1 MIRTLIIGGTMLL
14 SAFSAP
20 AGSDVFKERVEHN
33 IQFLQAIGDCIE
45 GYAETVEGSTLFYA
59 SYRTD
64 PARALIT
71 RATSG
76 TMAITWKSQPV
87 LPASAGSD
95 VSFVVMAGL
104 YGQQP
109 SGFAF
114 GLSVNGV
121 PRFQFATSPEENWE
135 VTGREGGKLRFIA
148 ATRDKFGDLF
158 GCLRIT
164 VPGTWVKS
172 GEPVQFSLVG
182 EKANQSAWCMVFEAR
197 DVIAYQRELVLNEAY
212 CDMTIRT
219 AGESSVVEFVG
230 PSSWHGREVRLA
242 TDQGTAATARF
253 SDRDGATSAEFTL
266 KKNQVAAPLTVTF
279 GGEVLMRLDSLF
291 TKTNASMVYPRKLVS
306 HTASAAEPTGWR
318 LQYEATYHPGLG
330 TSLQELAKLSGDRG
344 TQHLMISTHQDIAW
358 MDSPENCIRDRDEKI
373 ITPLLEIMRND
384 PSYRFDVEDV
394 LCLREYVGRHPDR
407 KDEIHR
413 LMKDGRLAV
422 GASFNQP
429 YEDLCSGEMLVRQ
442 FIAGRRWLRTEFPG
456 CDTKTYWNPD
466 VPGRTLQMA
475 QVMRRAGVEYLS
487 MSRFSKG
494 LYSWFSPDGSSI
506 LAFSPGHYADFK
518 ARVEGTGFEQAA
530 GYVASSATDWL
541 KATHF
546 VSQDLPLISMSD
558 MSGPDRYDTLL
569 GKWGT
574 LGKIVNTDGSFTPL
588 SLPPIRY
595 STLQQYLDRIA
606 PSQSKL
612 PAIHGERPNIWLYI
626 HGPTHHHAISAKREA
641 DVLLPAAEIFSTVNA
656 LLGSSFASYP
666 QAALTG
672 AWEAQL
678 YPDHGWGGKNGEIT
692 DSTFQA
698 KYESA
703 RDSSNALL
711 TRSLTSISSRI
722 KAASGSGL
730 RVVVFNALS
739 WNRSGPVRVTVYP
752 DIGEAAAGLDLYDSA
767 GNNVPA
773 QFDVKDRHKDGSIAS
788 AELLFVAA
796 EVPSIGYATYYARGS
811 EEARPPR
818 KQAQG
823 VASLENKYYQVQL
836 GPGGV
841 KQILD
846 RELNEPLLD
855 TDKFLGGE
863 LFTMQSV
870 GEDAGEWSEPQ
881 QPTMEGFDKLGSHAA
896 TWRSVESGPVRD
908 VVEAR
913 YTLANATVAQ
923 RVILYAGIK
932 RIDFEVSLL
941 KWDGTKYREFRLA
954 FPVRA
959 EQGRVAY
966 EVPFGTLEVG
976 VNEMKGAAG
985 ERYTQEVSSVRPR
998 AIQNWIGLYGSRLG
1012 VTLSSSVAVWD
1023 YKDPT
1028 DPKTERL
1035 MLQPVLLASRRSCH
1049 GEGPWYLQKGDHHY
1063 RFSLT
1068 SHGPGWQ
1075 SGQRQGVEANAPL
1088 TAIADRPENPTA
1100 HLPES
1105 GSFVSLDADNLV
1117 LSTMK
1122 KCEDDESV
1130 ILRMFETAG
1139 NAVSGH
1145 LTFLAPVGKAEETN
1159 LLEDVIDTLP
1169 SAKNRVGVTA
1179 GAYEIRTMKI
1189 TPAR

>member
-1 MIRTLIIGGTMLL
+1 MLGAAMML
-14 SAFSAP
+14 SSFTAL
-20 AGSDVFKERVEHN
+20 AGSDVFRERVEHN
-33 IQFLQAIGDCIE
+33 IQVLQAIGGCVE
-45 GYAETVEGSTLFYA
+45 GYAETIDGSTLVYA

-76 TMAITWKSQPV
+76 TMAIAWRSRPV
-87 LPASAGSD
+87 PPASPGSD
-95 VSFVVMAGL
+95 VSFVVMAGI

-114 GLSVNGV
+114 DLSVNGV
-121 PRFQFATSPEENWE
+121 PRFRFVASPEENWE
-135 VTGREGGKLRFIA
+135 VAGPEGGKLRFIA
-148 ATRDKFGDLF
+148 ATRDKYGDLF
-158 GCLRIT
+158 GCMRIT
-164 VPGTWVKS
+164 VPGAWVKA

-182 EKANQSAWCMVFEAR
+182 EKANQPAWCMVFEAD
-197 DVIAYQRELVLNEAY
+197 DVVAYQRELVQNEAY

-219 AGESSVVEFVG
+219 AGDNAVVEFAG
-230 PSSWHGREVRLA
+230 PSSWQGQEVRLVA
-242 TDQGTAATARF
+242 GQGTAAAARF
-253 SDRDGATSAEFTL
+253 ADRDGSSRAEFTL
-266 KKNQVAAPLTVTF
+266 RKDQVAAPLTVTV
-279 GGEVLMRLDSLF
+279 GTDVLMRLDSLF
-291 TKTNASMVYPRKLVS
+291 TRTHASMVYPRKLVS
-306 HTASAAEPTGWR
+306 HTAPAAVPAGWHLR
-318 LQYEATYHPGLG
+318 YEATYHPRLG
-330 TSLQELAKLSGDRG
+330 TSLQELAKLAGDRG
-344 TQHLMISTHQDIAW
+344 TQHLIVSTHQDIAW

-384 PSYRFDVEDV
+384 PSYHFDIEDV
-394 LCLREYVGRHPDR
+394 LCLREYIGRHPGR

-413 LMKDGRLAV
+413 LMKDGRLAI

-429 YEDLCSGEMLVRQ
+429 YEDLCSSEMLVRQ

-475 QVMRRAGVEYLS
+475 QVMRRAGVQYLS

-494 LYSWFSPDGSSI
+494 LYSWFSPDGSSV

-518 ARVEGTGFEQAA
+518 ARVEGAGFEQAA
-530 GYVASSATDWL
+530 GYVASSAVDWL
-541 KATHF
+541 KATRF

-569 GKWGT
+569 GRWST
-574 LGKIVNTDGSFTPL
+574 LGKIVHEDGSFTPL

-606 PSQSKL
+606 PTQSTL
-612 PAIHGERPNIWLYI
+612 PAVHGERPNIWLYI

-641 DVLLPAAEIFSTVNA
+641 DVLLPAAEIFNTVDA
-656 LLGSSFASYP
+656 LLGNSFASYP
-666 QAALTG
+666 QAALTE

-703 RDSSNALL
+703 RDISSRLL

-722 KAASGSGL
+722 KSASGSGM

-739 WNRSGPVRVTVYP
+739 WKRSGPVRVTVFP
-752 DIGEAAAGLDLYDSA
+752 GVGEAAGGLDLFDSA
-767 GNNVPA
+767 GTSVPV
-773 QFDVKDRHKDGSIAS
+773 QLEVKQRHKDGSIAS
-788 AELLFVAA
+788 AELLFVAGDIPP
-796 EVPSIGYATYYARGS
+796 VGYATYYARGS
-811 EEARPPR
+811 GEPRPPR
-818 KQAQG
+818 KHAQG
-823 VASLENKYYQVQL
+823 VTSLESRYYQVQL

-841 KQILD
+841 KQIVD
-846 RELNEPLLD
+846 RELNEPLLE
-855 TDKFLGGE
+855 TGKFLGGE

-881 QPTMEGFDKLGSHAA
+881 QPTMEGFDRLGRHAA
-896 TWRSVESGPVRD
+896 RWRRVESGPVRD

-913 YTLANATVAQ
+913 YTLANATVVQ
-923 RVILYAGIK
+923 RVVLYATIK

-959 EQGRVAY
+959 DQGRVAY

-985 ERYTQEVSSVRPR
+985 ERYTQEVSRVRPR
-998 AIQNWIGLYGSRLG
+998 GIQNWIGLYGSRLG

-1023 YKDPT
+1023 YLDPT
-1028 DPKTERL
+1028 EPKAETL

-1049 GEGPWYLQKGDHHY
+1049 GEGPWYLQKGDHHF

-1088 TAIADRPENPTA
+1088 TAIADRPENPEA

-1105 GSFVSLDADNLV
+1105 GSFVSLDAGNLV

-1130 ILRMFETAG
+1130 IIRVFDSAG
-1139 NAVSGH
+1139 KAVRGH
-1145 LTFLAPVGKAEETN
+1145 LSFFAPVRKAEETD
-1159 LLEDVIDTLP
+1159 LIEDVTGTLP
-1169 SAKNRVGVTA
+1169 LEKDRVAVTV

-1189 TPAR
+1189 TPAK